1 MALNWHER
9 VLSEEDLKKV
19 EENDGDVY
27 CLFSMAQL
35 VGYGVYGARIIDRNG
50 QKILQFEMG
59 SSCD

>member
-9 VLSEEDLKKV
+9 VLSDEELKKV

-35 VGYGVYGARIIDRNG
+35 VGYGVYGARIVERNDG
-50 QKILQFEMG
+50 KYLMFEMG